1 MNLISEE
8 KMKRRILYVAASSII
23 ALGACAQMGGKSEGS
38 SGSGA
43 APAPA
48 PKPQAQPQQDPNL
61 PPMKLVKAR
70 DGSFDGELYGT
81 PAPGSKFAKLQFGMG
96 LKEVQDNI
104 QMQCDMKGY
113 VTGKAW
119 IPWYFGGDRH
129 RFELFCKGEG
139 RLIFSGGSGFGDV
152 NKLIKII
159 VDPKETGYAR

>member
-61 PPMKLVKAR
+61 PPMKLVN
-70 DGSFDGELYGT
+70 
-81 PAPGSKFAKLQFGMG
+81 AKL
-96 LKEVQDNI
+96 I
-104 QMQCDMKGY
+104 SMKGPMMD
-113 VTGKAW
+113 A
-119 IPWYFGGDRH
+119 IA
-129 RFELFCKGEG
+129 
-139 RLIFSGGSGFGDV
+139 FSGLW
-152 NKLIKII
+152 NL
-159 VDPKETGYAR
+159 PKKG